1 MLCKTKYGD
10 FFNTTLPMDMDVG
23 LTAVIQS
30 LCAALQRNSRCP
42 MKIVLPATI
51 LNILK

>member
-10 FFNTTLPMDMDVG
+10 FFNMALPVAIG
-23 LTAVIQS
+23 VTAVAQ
-30 LCAALQRNSRCP
+30 LLNAALERNSRCP